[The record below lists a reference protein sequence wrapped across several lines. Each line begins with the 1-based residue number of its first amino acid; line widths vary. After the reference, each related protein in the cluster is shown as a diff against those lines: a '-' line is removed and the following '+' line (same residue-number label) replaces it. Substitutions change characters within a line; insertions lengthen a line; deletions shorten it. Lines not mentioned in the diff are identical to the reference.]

1 MLLFSLILLFIGKN
15 SYLCYENNNEN
26 KRQYIE
32 LNNYIMAKELKI
44 RDLTLRDGQ
53 QSSFATRMTQAQ
65 IERCLPYYKD
75 AHFFAMEVWGG
86 AVPDSVMRYLNEN
99 PWYRLESIKKAIG
112 DVSKL
117 TALSRGRNL
126 FGYAP
131 YTDEIIEGFCRNSI
145 ESGLGIMRIFDCL
158 NDVDNVKSTIKYVKK
173 YGGIAD
179 CAVCYTVDPK
189 YPKLGLLDRLKGKKN
204 PAPVFTDEYFVDK
217 AKQVAALGAD
227 MITIKDM
234 SGLIP
239 PQRVSGLVKKLKK
252 AVNIPID
259 FHTHCTPGY
268 GLASVYAAIV
278 AGADVVDTNC
288 WWFGGGT
295 AAPALELVYLFCK
308 KLGIDIGV
316 NMEAVAKINEQLKDI
331 RSELNIS
338 VFGADKPA
346 PKPFNPLTD
355 AVPAEVEAELDRA
368 VKAAQNDD
376 FAALLDASQ
385 KIEAYFGFP
394 APNKLVQEAEI
405 PGGMYS
411 NMVAQLKQLKA
422 EDILPRA
429 MELIPTVRLS
439 AGLPPLVTPTSQIV
453 GAQAVNCALDEKAGR
468 AMYTTKNN
476 QFVNLVKGEYGKTPV
491 KVDPEFRFK
500 ICGVREETNY
510 DISKYQKQPN
520 PELPE
525 AGGVKLAENEKEVLL
540 LELFPLVAKPYLT
553 GIKKAAYEAKMA
565 KEAPKTEAKTEPAV
579 AAKHPITG
587 KTVIAP
593 LPGKVIDIKVKVG
606 DTVKAGQEV
615 AILEA
620 MKMENSIT
628 TDYAGVVKQ
637 ILVNVGDNVQTD
649 AVIIEIGDAAAPA
662 AAPKAAVAG
671 NKVSAPLP
679 GRVIALKVKVGD
691 AVKAGDEVAILE
703 AMKMENSIT
712 SDYTGTV
719 QQILVGEGDTVQSD
733 ATLMIIG

>member
-1 MLLFSLILLFIGKN
+1 MTKV
-15 SYLCYENNNEN
+15 
-26 KRQYIE
+26 
-32 LNNYIMAKELKI
+32 LKI

-65 IERCLPYYKD
+65 VERCLPYYKD

-99 PWYRLESIKKAIG
+99 PWHRLESIKEAVG

-145 ESGLGIMRIFDCL
+145 QSGLGIMRIFDCL

-189 YPKLGLLDRLKGKKN
+189 YPKLSLWDKIKGKKN
-204 PAPVFTDEYFVDK
+204 PELVFTDDYFVSK
-217 AKQVAALGAD
+217 AKELAALGAD

-239 PQRVSGLVKKLKK
+239 PQRVSALVKRLKA
-252 AVNIPID
+252 AVNIPVD

-268 GLASVYAAIV
+268 GLASVYAAIA
-278 AGADVVDTNC
+278 AGVDVVDTNC

-295 AAPALELVYLFCK
+295 GAPALELVYLFCQ
-308 KLGIDIGV
+308 KLGIDLGV
-316 NMEAVAKINEQLKDI
+316 NMEAVAKINEALKDI
-331 RSELNIS
+331 RSELNTS
-338 VFGADKPA
+338 VFGKDKPA
-346 PKPFNPLTD
+346 QKPFNPLTD
-355 AVPAEVEAELDRA
+355 TVPAEVEAQLNRA
-368 VKAAQNDD
+368 VKAAQSED
-376 FAALLDASQ
+376 FATLLEAAQ
-385 KIEAYFGFP
+385 AIEAYFGFP

-411 NMVAQLKQLKA
+411 NMVAQLQALKA

-453 GAQAVNCALDEKAGR
+453 GAQAVNCALDQKAGR

-491 KVDPEFRFK
+491 AIDPEFRFK
-500 ICGVREETNY
+500 ICGVREETAY
-510 DISKYQKQPN
+510 DISKYQQQPN

-553 GIKKAAYEAKMA
+553 NLKKKTYEAKA
-565 KEAPKTEAKTEPAV
+565 AAEAPKAEVTEAKVETKQA
-579 AAKHPITG
+579 ITG
-587 KTVIAP
+587 KTVVAP

-606 DTVKAGQEV
+606 DKVAAGQEV
-615 AILEA
+615 VLLEA

-628 TDYAGVVKQ
+628 SDFAGYVKQ
-637 ILVNVGDNVQTD
+637 VLVAVGDNVATD
-649 AVIIEIGDAAAPA
+649 AIILEISEEAPTAAAT

-671 NKVSAPLP
+671 NKVVAPLP
-679 GRVIALKVKVGD
+679 GRVIALKVKEGD
-691 AVKAGDEVAILE
+691 SVAAGQEVAVLE

-712 SDYTGTV
+712 SDYAGTV
-719 QQILVGEGDTVQSD
+719 LQVVVAEGENVATD
-733 ATLMIIG
+733 AVIMIIG

>member
-1 MLLFSLILLFIGKN
+1 
-15 SYLCYENNNEN
+15 
-26 KRQYIE
+26 
-32 LNNYIMAKELKI
+32 MAKVLKI

-65 IERCLPYYKD
+65 VERCLPYYKD
-75 AHFFAMEVWGG
+75 AKFFAMEVWGG
-86 AVPDSVMRYLNEN
+86 AVPDSVMRYLSEN
-99 PWYRLESIKKAIG
+99 PWTRLESIKAAVG

-189 YPKLGLLDRLKGKKN
+189 YPKLGFWDKLRGKKN
-204 PAPVFTDEYFVDK
+204 PALVFTDDYFVGK
-217 AKQVAALGAD
+217 AKELAALGAD

-239 PQRVSGLVKKLKK
+239 PQRVSALIKKLKA
-252 AVNIPID
+252 AVSIPID

-268 GLASVYAAIV
+268 GLASVYAAIA
-278 AGADVVDTNC
+278 AGVDVVDTNC

-295 AAPALELVYLFCK
+295 GAPALELVYLFCQK
-308 KLGIDIGV
+308 MGVELGV
-316 NMEAVAKINEQLKDI
+316 NMEAVAKINAELQSI
-331 RSELNIS
+331 RSELNVS
-338 VFGADKPA
+338 VFGTDKPA
-346 PKPFNPLTD
+346 PKAFNPLTD
-355 AVPAEVEAELDRA
+355 AVPAEVEAELNRA
-368 VKAAQNDD
+368 VKAAQSED
-376 FAALLDASQ
+376 FNTLLAAAQ
-385 KIEAYFGFP
+385 AIEAYFGFP

-411 NMVAQLKQLKA
+411 NMVAQLQALKA

-491 KVDPEFRFK
+491 AIDPEFRLQ
-500 ICGVREETNY
+500 ICGVREETAY
-510 DISKYQKQPN
+510 DISKYQRQPN

-525 AGGVKLAENEKEVLL
+525 AGGVLLAENEKEELL

-553 GIKKAAYEAKMA
+553 NLKKKAYEA
-565 KEAPKTEAKTEPAV
+565 TV
-579 AAKHPITG
+579 AASAPAEKDAPVAEVKQPITG
-587 KTVIAP
+587 KTIAAP

-606 DTVKAGQEV
+606 DTVAPGQEV
-615 AILEA
+615 VVLEA

-628 TDYAGVVKQ
+628 ADFGGVVKQ
-637 ILVNVGDNVQTD
+637 ILVAVGDNVASD
-649 AVIIEIGDAAAPA
+649 AIILEIGDAAPA
-662 AAPKAAVAG
+662 AAPAAPAAAVSG
-671 NKVSAPLP
+671 NKVVAPLP
-679 GRVIALKVKVGD
+679 GRVITLKVKVGD
-691 AVKAGDEVAILE
+691 SVSAGDEVALLE

-719 QQILVGEGDTVQSD
+719 QQILVAEGENIATD
-733 ATLMIIG
+733 AVIMIIG